1 MSEDAL
7 PEFYFAHSARCCS
20 LALPCCPV
28 VRETY
33 FLVRPCWT
41 HGGKTR
47 KIPTFREGKREKYPN
62 QKKRAKTQ
70 HIDAK

>member
-41 HGGKTR
+41 HGRSSVRPDSLFPCIFVKNLR
-47 KIPTFREGKREKYPN
+47 REVFSFVSIFFP
-62 QKKRAKTQ
+62 
-70 HIDAK
+70 